1 MKIITIFDRNEDF
14 IEMQYKSIVKHV
26 KGNYEYIVFN
36 NAKTQK
42 QAEKI
47 KACCDALKIKSV
59 RIKVLFSWLKT
70 PSQIAGI
77 ALNKAH
83 RHIADIEGPFFKIDS
98 DMFFVADV
106 NLEQLFEINDL
117 VYVPTYVPIKTV
129 WSGLFGVN
137 LKKVKFDFDYRPG
150 LVPNTDTFGKSYYLI
165 KDNKYSEKLLGMY
178 NLIDVKDG
186 IIETN
191 LNGCCLMK
199 FDKNGIIFK
208 ENDNFKNVN
217 TLDLKN
223 KYENIIEIMEKYNFP
238 KPYNLD
244 FMTLDDQNFVL
255 HFKSSN
261 WCPWYTEEYVNSKK
275 EAIKRL
281 LKDSPSS
288 N

>member
-1 MKIITIFDRNEDF
+1 
-14 IEMQYKSIVKHV
+14 MQYESIVKHV

-36 NAKTQK
+36 NAKTKK

-47 KACCDALKIKSV
+47 KACCDSLGIKSI
-59 RIKVLFSWLKT
+59 RIKVPFSWMKT

-83 RHIADIEGPFFKIDS
+83 RHIADIEGPFFKLDS
-98 DMFFVADV
+98 DMFFIADV
-106 NLEQLFEINDL
+106 NLENLFEINDL

-129 WSGLFGVN
+129 WSGLFGIN

-150 LVPNTDTFGKSYYLI
+150 LVPNTDTFGKSYYLV
-165 KDNKYSEKLLGMY
+165 KDNMYSETLLGMH
-178 NLIDVKDG
+178 NLIDIQDG
-186 IIETN
+186 VIETN

-199 FDKNGIIFK
+199 FDHSGLIFR
-208 ENDNFKNVN
+208 ENNNFKDVDVVE
-217 TLDLKN
+217 LRKR
-223 KYENIIEIMEKYNFP
+223 YEEIIEIMEKYGFP

-244 FMTLDDQNFVL
+244 FMTLNGENFVL

-261 WCPWYTEEYVNSKK
+261 WCPWYTENYVYSKK

-281 LKDSPSS
+281 LGDTPSAS
-288 N
+288 